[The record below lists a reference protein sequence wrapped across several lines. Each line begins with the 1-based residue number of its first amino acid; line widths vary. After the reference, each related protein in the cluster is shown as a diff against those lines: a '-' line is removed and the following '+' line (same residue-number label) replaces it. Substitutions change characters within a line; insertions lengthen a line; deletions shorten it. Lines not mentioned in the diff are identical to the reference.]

1 MNSAA
6 RLGHSAVP
14 VAIVAA
20 GRDTLILPR
29 RTDALRRNVPNLVSD
44 RTVATAGHND
54 IYDHPA
60 FPAAMHE
67 ALAAVLR
74 PRRRDP

>member
-1 MNSAA
+1 MDSAA
-6 RLGHSAVP
+6 RLQGSPVP

-29 RTDALRRNVPNLVSD
+29 RTDALRRSVGTLVSD
-44 RTVATAGHND
+44 RTLASAGHND
-54 IYDHPA
+54 IYDDPA
-60 FPAAMHE
+60 FRPAMQE

-74 PRRRDP
+74 